1 MRSMCVGVAET
12 GYRGSGLCVDGMMR
26 GFFILIAGGTW
37 VYMVGET
44 IGLP

>member
-1 MRSMCVGVAET
+1 MAKEKAEWQK
-12 GYRGSGLCVDGMMR
+12 SFILAVDGMMR